1 VNTEVYAVRTKK
13 YLGIQDYISI
23 KQTNQPYYF
32 NSLNVSNTSD
42 IIMTLNEGDQAY
54 FDPYPTVSVKSV
66 EKETGLKKLIFTND
80 LANDNVDD
88 TASTNTDYI
97 GLLPSVDDRADSPSA
112 IYSIYNP
119 SALGEN
125 MYLGTEKGLW
135 KYFSHYDVVS
145 HLGGATR
152 VYYIKQS
159 TGNNLNVGTDTG
171 LWTGS
176 TSDDIYTLNPTF
188 TQPQFDYLSGSWYGG
203 TYEAYAKDD
212 GVSFVWTPS
221 GATQFQSDHVTLVDK
236 FRANGLYKDKFI
248 KITTDSQGNAKQTE
262 TDALYVCAENGLF
275 AVTNGANAGTQLTAF
290 LTGREV
296 FGGKVNGYKFYKIFW
311 I

>member
-1 VNTEVYAVRTKK
+1 MYIGKKPSTIPYLLFPELGKIEFTSSLKASQINDVFITIIREGAFLFNTGETYHEEVVRDLVADSLPITTLSRANAPSETVFFTKQPISETSLTILQFKVPKSNPVVSEQVIVNIVYDDRTKTYTNNIVSRASSYTFPVNTEVCAVRTKK

-80 LANDNVDD
+80 LANDNFDD

-135 KYFSHYDVVS
+135 KYFS
-145 HLGGATR
+145 
-152 VYYIKQS
+152 
-159 TGNNLNVGTDTG
+159 N
-171 LWTGS
+171 
-176 TSDDIYTLNPTF
+176 
-188 TQPQFDYLSGSWYGG
+188 
-203 TYEAYAKDD
+203 
-212 GVSFVWTPS
+212 
-221 GATQFQSDHVTLVDK
+221 
-236 FRANGLYKDKFI
+236 FR
-248 KITTDSQGNAKQTE
+248 QG
-262 TDALYVCAENGLF
+262 CI
-275 AVTNGANAGTQLTAF
+275 
-290 LTGREV
+290 RH
-296 FGGKVNGYKFYKIFW
+296 
-311 I
+311 